1 MPLDLGR
8 GTVEI
13 EHAALIGAL
22 VGDTVECE
30 RRPTLG
36 VEGRLHRFGQVGA
49 VGAVQHRQP
58 RLAAAFERIDH
69 VVVDG
74 GVIRIAAGQRS
85 VGQTRY
91 ELDFGFELVRRGS
104 DRLSRLVLVQTVV
117 AAREDRGGK
126 GERQKNG

>member
-1 MPLDLGR
+1 MAIRLNANAVQR
-8 GTVEI
+8 
-13 EHAALIGAL
+13 
-22 VGDTVECE
+22 C
-30 RRPTLG
+30 

-117 AAREDRGGK
+117 AACEDRGGK